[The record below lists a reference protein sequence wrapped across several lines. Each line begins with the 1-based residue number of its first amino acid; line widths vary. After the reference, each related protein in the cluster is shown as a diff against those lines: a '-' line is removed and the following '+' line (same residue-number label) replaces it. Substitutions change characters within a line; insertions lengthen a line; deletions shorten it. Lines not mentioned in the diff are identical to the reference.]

1 MVKCTLYIVQYTWAC
16 YNSTLEDSIHLSP
29 SLTLEVPYQSLYPSS
44 YVMYSPVIY
53 VKYLPATRS
62 VYLTLTYIDSPLP
75 LHTRT
80 SMCLLQTNKLL

>member
-62 VYLTLTYIDSPLP
+62 FYLTL
-75 LHTRT
+75 
-80 SMCLLQTNKLL
+80 M